1 MPLLL
6 RRPGSARARPCQ
18 GRSSLDRVCAPAEH
32 GSYREARTGKISQ
45 FEVSTL
51 SGEPRESWH
60 QDRAAVRD
68 LVEQIMALDESAARC
83 PPGNNLDRP
92 MMGLRFWALL
102 FLNYLGDSAAQASV
116 IGEQLLADQERL
128 LGLDHPDTLYS
139 RNNLA
144 LAYQEAGRTEE
155 AISLQEQTLT
165 ARERIQGPDH
175 PSTLNSRD
183 NLATAYRALREHRRI
198 MRNEPT
204 LLDPWEWA
212 HRPGPSVT
220 SRGLG
225 RNPRVV
231 HVRRAPARAR
241 EAAWETEGQAVSTRL
256 SPQVARRRLV
266 SFLVSYMFVYLRPS
280 PSITPL

>member
-1 MPLLL
+1 
-6 RRPGSARARPCQ
+6 
-18 GRSSLDRVCAPAEH
+18 
-32 GSYREARTGKISQ
+32 
-45 FEVSTL
+45 VSTL

-128 LGLDHPDTLYS
+128 LGLDHPDTLYSRNNLANAYQEAGRTGKAISLLDQTLAARERVLGPDHPSTLQS